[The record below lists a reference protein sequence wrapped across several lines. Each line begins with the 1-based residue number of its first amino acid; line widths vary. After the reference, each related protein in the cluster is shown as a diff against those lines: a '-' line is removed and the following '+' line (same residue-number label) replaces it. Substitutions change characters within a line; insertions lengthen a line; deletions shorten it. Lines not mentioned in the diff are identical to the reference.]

1 MVEKVVTRPS
11 SYAGAVVLHFRGRVL
26 PAAELVDL
34 YVIDGRISYRRPT
47 ESETK
52 TVADDGWLVPGLVD
66 AHCHVGLGPEG
77 GVEREEQERQAV
89 ANRDSAT
96 LLLRD
101 CGSPEDTSWVHER
114 PDLPKLIRHGRH
126 LAPYRRYIPGLAIE
140 LEDPAELPEAVAIQA
155 GNGDGWVK
163 IVGDWIDRA
172 VGDLAPC
179 WPGDVV
185 KDAIARAH
193 DAGARVTAHVF
204 GEDALPDLL
213 AAGIDCIE
221 HGTGLTDETIAA
233 MVGQGTA
240 LVPTL
245 INIDNF
251 PSIADKAT
259 RFPTYAA
266 HMRDLHAR
274 SRATVRQAFEAGVP
288 VYAGTDAG
296 GSLPHGLIVDE
307 IAALHG
313 AGLSAAD
320 ALAAASWTAR
330 DWLDRSSFEEGAP
343 ADFLVV
349 DEDPREDLDTL
360 RRPRAIVLNGTVY

>member
-1 MVEKVVTRPS
+1 MVEKVVTRAS
-11 SYAGAVVLHFRGRVL
+11 SYAGAVALHFRGLAL
-26 PAAELVDL
+26 PADEVVDL
-34 YVIDGRISYRRPT
+34 YVVDGRISYGRPQG
-47 ESETK
+47 ETS
-52 TVADDGWLVPGLVD
+52 TVHDGGWLVPGLVD

-77 GVEREEQERQAV
+77 GVDREEQERQAI
-89 ANRDSAT
+89 ANLDNAT

-101 CGSPEDTSWVHER
+101 CGSPEDTTWIHER

-126 LAPYRRYIPGLAIE
+126 LAPHRRYIPGLAIE

-163 IVGDWIDRA
+163 IVGDWIDRD

-179 WPGDVV
+179 WAANIVE
-185 KDAIARAH
+185 DAIARAH
-193 DAGARVTAHVF
+193 EAGARVTAHVF

-221 HGTGLTDETIAA
+221 HGTGLTDETIAM
-233 MVGQGTA
+233 MVEHGTA

-251 PSIADKAT
+251 PSIADRAT
-259 RFPTYAA
+259 KFPTYAA

-274 SRATVRQAFEAGVP
+274 SRETVRKASEAGVP
-288 VYAGTDAG
+288 VYSGTDAG
-296 GSLPHGLIVDE
+296 GSLPHGRIVDE
-307 IAALHG
+307 IAALSG

-320 ALAAASWTAR
+320 ALASSSWLAR
-330 DWLDRSSFEEGAP
+330 DWLGRPTFEDGAP

-349 DEDPREDLDTL
+349 DDDPRADLAAL
-360 RRPRAIVLNGTVY
+360 RRPRHIILNGNVY